1 MVSRRDVLKASGVG
15 LTVGLAGCS
24 GSRGPGG
31 ETTDDGGGGNGGN
44 GGGGNGDGDGDTPA
58 ATENETPLP
67 GEDVN
72 VGVIYARGGLGDQSF
87 SDAANRGVRRARD
100 ELGISF
106 TNAEPQSTS
115 DFNSFQRRFAR
126 STDPDYDLIVCV
138 GFEHVSP
145 LQENANSF
153 SDQRWAQLDA
163 VVDRSNVESWV
174 YAEEQGSYLV
184 GQAAAQLSTMEFSAG
199 PSSTDPSNTVLGFV
213 GGIEAPVVQAFEA
226 GFRAGAQSVDS
237 GFEVLSSYVGDF
249 SSPGAAEE
257 TAQSM
262 VDQGA
267 DVLYHGAGA
276 GGVGVFRAAQNNE
289 VFAFGADSRQS
300 ETVPDFANVILG
312 SMVKGVDTS
321 AFRAVERVVNDEF
334 QGGDTFEL
342 GAGEGGFELIWSD
355 SIGTEVPQ
363 EVKDAAVATK
373 EEIAAGNIDVPATP

>member
-1 MVSRRDVLKASGVG
+1 MVSRRGVLKASGVG

-24 GSRGPGG
+24 GGRG
-31 ETTDDGGGGNGGN
+31 TDDEPTEEDTDGGGGTGG
-44 GGGGNGDGDGDTPA
+44 DSDTPSG
-58 ATENETPLP
+58 TETDSATPLP
-67 GEDVN
+67 GEDMN

-87 SDAANRGVRRARD
+87 SDAANRGIRRARE

-106 TNAEPQSTS
+106 DNAEPQSTS
-115 DFNSFQRRFAR
+115 DFNSFQRRFAE
-126 STDPDYDLIVCV
+126 STDPVYDLIVCV
-138 GFEHVSP
+138 GFEHVAP
-145 LQENANSF
+145 LQENANTY

-163 VVDRSNVESWV
+163 VVDRPNAESWV

-184 GQAAAQLSTMEFSAG
+184 GQSAAQLSTMKFSAG
-199 PSSTDPSNTVLGFV
+199 PSATDPSNTVLGFV
-213 GGIEAPVVQAFEA
+213 GGVEAPVVQAFEA

-237 GFEVLSSYVGDF
+237 GFDVRASYVGDF

-262 VDQGA
+262 IDEGA

-276 GGVGVFRAAQNNE
+276 GGVGVFRAAQNNG

-300 ETVPDFANVILG
+300 ETVPDFADVILG

-321 AFRAVERVVNDEF
+321 AFRAVEHVVNDNF
-334 QGGDTFEL
+334 QGGTTFEL
-342 GAGEGGFELIWSD
+342 GAGQGGFELIWSD

-363 EVKDAAVATK
+363 DVKDAAVATK
-373 EEIAAGNIDVPATP
+373 EEIAAGNIDVPATPS

>member
-1 MVSRRDVLKASGVG
+1 MVSRRDILKASGVG

-24 GSRGPGG
+24 GSRGPSDG
-31 ETTDDGGGGNGGN
+31 TTDDGGGGNGDD
-44 GGGGNGDGDGDTPA
+44 GGSGDGSDTPA
-58 ATENETPLP
+58 GTESETPLP
-67 GEDVN
+67 GEDIN

-106 TNAEPQSTS
+106 DNAEPQSTS

-126 STDPDYDLIVCV
+126 STDPDYDLIMCV

-145 LQENANSF
+145 LQENANTF
-153 SDQRWAQLDA
+153 SDQRWAQLDD

-199 PSSTDPSNTVLGFV
+199 PSSTDPSNTTLGFV

-237 GFEVLSSYVGDF
+237 GFDVRASYVGDF

-262 VDQGA
+262 IDEGA

-276 GGVGVFRAAQNNE
+276 GGVGVFRAAQNNG

-300 ETVPDFANVILG
+300 ETLPDFANVILG

-321 AFRAVERVVNDEF
+321 AFRAVEHVVNDNF
-334 QGGDTFEL
+334 QGGTTFEL

-363 EVKDAAVATK
+363 EVKDAVDATK

>member
-24 GSRGPGG
+24 GGRGTPE
-31 ETTDDGGGGNGGN
+31 ETTDNGDGGGG
-44 GGGGNGDGDGDTPA
+44 GGGGGGGSDTPTG
-58 ATENETPLP
+58 TETESQTPLP

-87 SDAANRGVRRARD
+87 SDAANRGVRRARE

-115 DFNSFQRRFAR
+115 DFNSFQRRFAE

-138 GFEHVSP
+138 GFEHVAP
-145 LQENANSF
+145 LQENANTY
-153 SDQRWAQLDA
+153 SDQQWAQLDA

-199 PSSTDPSNTVLGFV
+199 PSATDPSNTVLGFV

-226 GFRAGAQSVDS
+226 GFRAGAKSVDS
-237 GFEVLSSYVGDF
+237 GFDVRASYVGDF
-249 SSPGAAEE
+249 SSPGVAEE

-262 VDQGA
+262 IDEGA

-312 SMVKGVDTS
+312 SMIKGVDTS
-321 AFRAVERVVNDEF
+321 AFRAVEHVVNDDF
-334 QGGDTFEL
+334 QGGNVFEL
-342 GAGEGGFELIWSD
+342 GAGEGGFELVWSD
-355 SIGTEVPQ
+355 SVGTDVPQ
-363 EVKDAAVATK
+363 EVKDAVVATK
-373 EEIAAGNIDVPATP
+373 EELAAGNIDVPATPS

>member
-24 GSRGPGG
+24 GGRGTDD
-31 ETTDDGGGGNGGN
+31 ETTDDGD
-44 GGGGNGDGDGDTPA
+44 GGGGGGGGGGDGGDTPTG
-58 ATENETPLP
+58 TETESQTPLP

-87 SDAANRGVRRARD
+87 SDAANRGIRRARE

-115 DFNSFQRRFAR
+115 DFNSFQRRFAE

-138 GFEHVSP
+138 GFEHVAP
-145 LQENANSF
+145 LQENANTY
-153 SDQRWAQLDA
+153 SDQQWAQLDA

-184 GQAAAQLSTMEFSAG
+184 GQSAAQLSTMEFSAG
-199 PSSTDPSNTVLGFV
+199 PSATDPSNTVLGFV

-226 GFRAGAQSVDS
+226 GFRAGAKSVDS

-249 SSPGAAEE
+249 SSPGVAEE

-262 VDQGA
+262 IDQGA

-276 GGVGVFRAAQNNE
+276 GGVGVFRAAQNNG

-321 AFRAVERVVNDEF
+321 AFRAVEHVVNDNF
-334 QGGDTFEL
+334 QGGNTFEL

-363 EVKDAAVATK
+363 EVKDAVVATK
-373 EEIAAGNIDVPATP
+373 EELAAGNIDVPATPS

>member
-24 GSRGPGG
+24 GGRGTPE
-31 ETTDDGGGGNGGN
+31 ETTDNGDGGGG
-44 GGGGNGDGDGDTPA
+44 GGGGGGGSDTPSG
-58 ATENETPLP
+58 TETESQTPLP

-87 SDAANRGVRRARD
+87 SDAANRGVRRARE

-115 DFNSFQRRFAR
+115 DFNSFQRRFAE

-138 GFEHVSP
+138 GFEHVAP
-145 LQENANSF
+145 LQENANTY
-153 SDQRWAQLDA
+153 SDQQWAQLDA

-199 PSSTDPSNTVLGFV
+199 PSATDPSNTVLGFV

-226 GFRAGAQSVDS
+226 GFRAGAKSVDS
-237 GFEVLSSYVGDF
+237 GFDVRASYVGDF
-249 SSPGAAEE
+249 SSPGVAEE

-262 VDQGA
+262 IDEGA

-312 SMVKGVDTS
+312 SMIKGVDTS
-321 AFRAVERVVNDEF
+321 AFRAVEHVVNDDF
-334 QGGDTFEL
+334 QGGNVFEL
-342 GAGEGGFELIWSD
+342 GAGEGGFELVWSD
-355 SIGTEVPQ
+355 SVGTDVPQ
-363 EVKDAAVATK
+363 EVKDAVVATK
-373 EEIAAGNIDVPATP
+373 EELAAGNIDVPATPS

>member
-24 GSRGPGG
+24 GGRGTED
-31 ETTDDGGGGNGGN
+31 ETTEDDSGG
-44 GGGGNGDGDGDTPA
+44 GGGGNGDTPA
-58 ATENETPLP
+58 GTATATESETPLP
-67 GEDVN
+67 GEDIN

-138 GFEHVSP
+138 GFEHVAP
-145 LQENANSF
+145 LQENANTF
-153 SDQRWAQLDA
+153 SDQQWAQLDA
-163 VVDRSNVESWV
+163 VVDRPNVESWV

-226 GFRAGAQSVDS
+226 GFRAGAKSVDS
-237 GFEVLSSYVGDF
+237 GFDVRASYVGDF

-262 VDQGA
+262 IDQGA

-312 SMVKGVDTS
+312 SMIKGVDTS
-321 AFRAVERVVNDEF
+321 AFRAVEHAVNGNF
-334 QGGDTFEL
+334 QGGNVFEL
-342 GAGEGGFELIWSD
+342 GAGEGGFELVWSD

-363 EVKDAAVATK
+363 EVKDAVVATK

>member
-24 GSRGPGG
+24 GGRGTDD
-31 ETTDDGGGGNGGN
+31 ETTDDGD
-44 GGGGNGDGDGDTPA
+44 GGGGGGGGGGDGGDTPTG
-58 ATENETPLP
+58 TETESQTPLP

-87 SDAANRGVRRARD
+87 SDAANRGIRRARE

-115 DFNSFQRRFAR
+115 DFNSFQRRFAE

-138 GFEHVSP
+138 GFEHVAP
-145 LQENANSF
+145 LQENANTY
-153 SDQRWAQLDA
+153 SDQQWAQLDA

-184 GQAAAQLSTMEFSAG
+184 GQSAAQLSTMEFSAG
-199 PSSTDPSNTVLGFV
+199 PSATDPSNTVLGFV

-226 GFRAGAQSVDS
+226 GFRAGAKSVDS

-249 SSPGAAEE
+249 SSPGVAEE

-262 VDQGA
+262 IDQGA

-276 GGVGVFRAAQNNE
+276 GGVGVFRAAQNNG

-321 AFRAVERVVNDEF
+321 AFRAVEHVVNDNF
-334 QGGDTFEL
+334 QGGNTFEL
-342 GAGEGGFELIWSD
+342 GAGQGGFELIWSD

-363 EVKDAAVATK
+363 EVKDAVVATK
-373 EEIAAGNIDVPATP
+373 EELAAGNIDVPATPS

>member
-24 GSRGPGG
+24 GGRGTPE
-31 ETTDDGGGGNGGN
+31 ETTDNGDGGGG
-44 GGGGNGDGDGDTPA
+44 GGGGSGSDTPSG
-58 ATENETPLP
+58 TETESQTPLP

-87 SDAANRGVRRARD
+87 SDAANRGVRRARE

-115 DFNSFQRRFAR
+115 DFNSFQRRFAE

-138 GFEHVSP
+138 GFEHVAP
-145 LQENANSF
+145 LQENANTY
-153 SDQRWAQLDA
+153 SDQQWAQLDA

-199 PSSTDPSNTVLGFV
+199 PSATDPSNTVLGFV

-226 GFRAGAQSVDS
+226 GFRAGAKSVDS
-237 GFEVLSSYVGDF
+237 GFDVRASYVGDF
-249 SSPGAAEE
+249 SSPGVAEE

-262 VDQGA
+262 IDEGA

-312 SMVKGVDTS
+312 SMIKGVDTS
-321 AFRAVERVVNDEF
+321 AFRAVEHVVNDDF
-334 QGGDTFEL
+334 QGGNVFEL
-342 GAGEGGFELIWSD
+342 GAGEGGFELVWSD
-355 SIGTEVPQ
+355 SVGTDVPQ
-363 EVKDAAVATK
+363 EVKDAVVATK
-373 EEIAAGNIDVPATP
+373 EELAAGNIDVPATPS